1 MAMGGQQGHHEGSV
15 CTAAPASARQW
26 RFDPVAW
33 EFPGESAPLPPESPR
48 WHVVHTKSR
57 QEKVL
62 SELLLASGVESF
74 LPLVRKVRHY
84 GHRRRVVEAPL
95 FPSYLF
101 LWGSSEATY
110 IATGTKR
117 AAGVVRVPDQLRL
130 DRELQQIRLA
140 LEGHAELDPYPFL
153 EKGRPVRVTGGPL
166 RGVEGLIEDRRSPHR
181 LILQIHTLGR
191 ATALEIDPS
200 LVEPLD

>member
-1 MAMGGQQGHHEGSV
+1 MAMGGQQVHQDVSGS
-15 CTAAPASARQW
+15 TLAPASARQW

-33 EFPGESAPLPPESPR
+33 EFPGAQPPLPPESPR

-57 QEKVL
+57 QEKAL
-62 SELLLASGVESF
+62 SELLQASGVESF

-101 LWGSSEATY
+101 LWGTPEATY

-140 LEGHAELDPYPFL
+140 LEGDAELDPYPFL

-181 LILQIHTLGR
+181 LILQIYTLGR